1 MTSALLG
8 RVVGLARMHSPVRRL
23 CGRRSV
29 FRQVQ
34 GVGLWMPW
42 AHRLPD
48 YAAIAPTYGQ
58 NLVDVA
64 THLAQGAD
72 SPLQVVDVGANIGDS
87 ALQILARV
95 DARVL
100 AVEPDPFYLGFLRRN
115 VADRPDVTVAPY
127 LLNTASDA
135 GGEWVAARKGGTAH
149 FTRRDSPAAVKGELS
164 AQQTLPV
171 ADIRS
176 NYPAF
181 DQVRLVKS
189 DTDGYD
195 TRLIPELADAFASSR
210 PVLFFEFDPALTA
223 RVAGVRA
230 DDVWPDLAARGYD
243 RVGLWD
249 NAGVPLG
256 VVAIARAAE
265 FTRDVFAEHGVP
277 YLDAVAVHAD
287 DLAGQSTLSAIFGA

>member
-34 GVGLWMPW
+34 GVELWMPW
-42 AHRLPD
+42 SHRLPD

-58 NLVDVA
+58 NLVEVA
-64 THLAQGAD
+64 SHLAQRSD

-95 DARVL
+95 EARVL

-115 VADRPDVTVAPY
+115 VADRHDVTVAPF

-135 GGEWVAARKGGTAH
+135 GGEWVAERKAGTAH
-149 FTRRDSPAAVKGELS
+149 FTRRVSPAGVKGELS
-164 AQQTLPV
+164 AQETLPV
-171 ADIRS
+171 ADIR
-176 NYPAF
+176 NIYPAF
-181 DQVRLVKS
+181 DRVTLVKS

-195 TRLIPELADAFASSR
+195 TRLVPELADAFASSG
-210 PVLFFEFDPALTA
+210 PVLFFEYDPSLTA
-223 RVAGVRA
+223 RVSGARA
-230 DDVWPDLAARGYD
+230 DDVWPELAARGYD
-243 RVGLWD
+243 RVGMWD

-256 VVAIARAAE
+256 VVSIGGAAAFAREALAE
-265 FTRDVFAEHGVP
+265 SSVA
-277 YLDAVAVHAD
+277 YLDAAAVHAED
-287 DLAGQSTLSAIFGA
+287 VAGQSTLTAIFGA